1 MRTETHLAPSLT
13 EEAVASADGRIA
25 AAVTANRVRSLRKNT
40 APANC
45 NSFCGRRK
53 CRRANAKRGKEGAV
67 LKALMELARRVGG
80 DDTCNCSQGSGEEKD
95 VSEN

>member
-45 NSFCGRRK
+45 NSFDVKAEK
-53 CRRANAKRGKEGAV
+53 CHLWEEKCQKTNAKRGKEGIA
-67 LKALMELARRVGG
+67 
-80 DDTCNCSQGSGEEKD
+80 
-95 VSEN
+95 